1 MSISVTE
8 SRETPVGVGLQRV
21 TAKKYLLQNPCN
33 ALRQRGLECNSKKTC
48 CYKLLSEKN
57 WVKYGGKLA
66 QVVDIKKNM
75 LCNLSEKT
83 RWRVNLKLTKTGC

>member
-8 SRETPVGVGLQRV
+8 TRETPVGVGMQRV

-33 ALRQRGLECNSKKTC
+33 ALKLRGLECNSKKTH

-57 WVKYGGKLA
+57 GLKYGGKWA
-66 QVVDIKKNM
+66 QSPV
-75 LCNLSEKT
+75 
-83 RWRVNLKLTKTGC
+83 G